1 MKKKEGT
8 STNKLLSWNCG
19 LSTTELEAEK
29 WVPDIK
35 N

>member
-1 MKKKEGT
+1 MKKKGAT